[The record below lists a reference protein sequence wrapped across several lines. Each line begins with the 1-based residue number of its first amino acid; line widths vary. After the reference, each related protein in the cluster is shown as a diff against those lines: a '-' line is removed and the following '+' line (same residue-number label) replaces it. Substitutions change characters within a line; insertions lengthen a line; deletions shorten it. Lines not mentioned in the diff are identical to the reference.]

1 MARLNKLI
9 DFALKDPILM
19 NEPASIEK
27 IRNIEAQQK
36 QLEKDLRDIDAKI
49 QDVLKKKIDTRK
61 VVDDIKKNTKNFSP

>member
-27 IRNIEAQQK
+27 IRNIEA
-36 QLEKDLRDIDAKI
+36 
-49 QDVLKKKIDTRK
+49 
-61 VVDDIKKNTKNFSP
+61 